1 MAYTPTTWTTG
12 DTITASAMNKLE
24 NGVANAGSVL
34 ICNADY
40 NASADNFVL
49 DKTVQEIY
57 EALSSGTPAYIK
69 MQYGVLGTDYVYQL
83 LLAPIVKIYTYN
95 VTDVIKII
103 ANRPIHIGTK
113 NNYSFCHTPATLMF
127 VAGSLADYPQRD
139 ANIMVPANYV
149 TADSA
154 II

>member
-1 MAYTPTTWTTG
+1 MYTPTNWQTG

-34 ICNADY
+34 ICNAYYSD
-40 NASADNFVL
+40 SADDYVL

-83 LLAPIVKIYTYN
+83 FLAPIVKIYTYN
-95 VTDVIKII
+95 VTDVIKIV
-103 ANRPIHIGTK
+103 ANRPIQIGTK
-113 NNYSFCHTPATLMF
+113 GNYSFCHTPATLTF
-127 VAGSLADYPQRD
+127 YARSLTDYPQRD
-139 ANIMVPANYV
+139 ANIMVSGNYV
-149 TADSA
+149 EANDN